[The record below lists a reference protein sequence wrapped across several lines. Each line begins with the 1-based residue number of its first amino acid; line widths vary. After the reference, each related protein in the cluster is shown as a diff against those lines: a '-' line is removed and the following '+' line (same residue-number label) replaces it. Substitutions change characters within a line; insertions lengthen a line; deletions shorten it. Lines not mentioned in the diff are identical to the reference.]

1 MDSVKKIFGSIGRF
15 LLYIFEFLIII
26 YVIVITTFLLF
37 RNKYGYTEVGN
48 TTFVPLQIDTAEY
61 IKDGKEGNLLVV
73 KKTSNL
79 NEGDLIY
86 YYTTEEE
93 RYIVKSDYIK
103 SVFNG
108 DGNKLYTLN
117 DESGSTVVSNRVLGK
132 YANQYAGFG
141 TIFGLLTSKFG
152 FLFLVLLPIMCI
164 FIYQLYSLIMVLKY
178 EKVELSSLDK
188 ELEEAE
194 KEEKADTKKEEK
206 VEEKTEVKEETK
218 VEKEPEPKVEEKKE
232 EVKEEKKEEPEIV
245 ESKEEETKEVKED
258 IKSALAPEED
268 VEIL

>member
-1 MDSVKKIFGSIGRF
+1 MDSVKKVFGSIGRF
-15 LLYIFEFLIII
+15 LLYLFEFLIII

-188 ELEEAE
+188 ELEEAD
-194 KEEKADTKKEEK
+194 K
-206 VEEKTEVKEETK
+206 EVKAEAK
-218 VEKEPEPKVEEKKE
+218 
-232 EVKEEKKEEPEIV
+232 KEEKKEEPETV
-245 ESKEEETKEVKED
+245 DSKEEETKEVKEE
-258 IKSALAPEED
+258 IKAALAPEED

>member
-1 MDSVKKIFGSIGRF
+1 MDSVKNIFGSIGRF
-15 LLYIFEFLIII
+15 LLYLFEFLIII

-188 ELEEAE
+188 ELEEA
-194 KEEKADTKKEEK
+194 DKEEK
-206 VEEKTEVKEETK
+206 VEAK
-218 VEKEPEPKVEEKKE
+218 
-232 EVKEEKKEEPEIV
+232 KEEKKEEPETV
-245 ESKEEETKEVKED
+245 DSKEEETKEVKEE
-258 IKSALAPEED
+258 IKAALAPEED

>member
-1 MDSVKKIFGSIGRF
+1 MDSVKNIFGSIGRF
-15 LLYIFEFLIII
+15 LLYLFEFLIII

-37 RNKYGYTEVGN
+37 RNKYGYTEIGN

-188 ELEEAE
+188 ELEEAD
-194 KEEKADTKKEEK
+194 KEKADAKKEEK
-206 VEEKTEVKEETK
+206 VEEKTEVKEEIK
-218 VEKEPEPKVEEKKE
+218 VEKEPESKV
-232 EVKEEKKEEPEIV
+232 EEKKEEPEIV
-245 ESKEEETKEVKED
+245 ESREEETKEVKEE
-258 IKSALAPEED
+258 IKVVLAPEED

>member
-1 MDSVKKIFGSIGRF
+1 MDSVKKVFGSIGRF
-15 LLYIFEFLIII
+15 LLYLFEFLIII

-37 RNKYGYTEVGN
+37 RNKYGYTEIGN

-188 ELEEAE
+188 ELEEAD
-194 KEEKADTKKEEK
+194 K
-206 VEEKTEVKEETK
+206 EVKAEAK
-218 VEKEPEPKVEEKKE
+218 
-232 EVKEEKKEEPEIV
+232 KEEKKEEPETV
-245 ESKEEETKEVKED
+245 DSKEEETKEVKEE
-258 IKSALAPEED
+258 IKAALAPEED

>member
-1 MDSVKKIFGSIGRF
+1 MDSVKNIFGSIGRF
-15 LLYIFEFLIII
+15 LLYLFEFLIII

-188 ELEEAE
+188 ELEEAD
-194 KEEKADTKKEEK
+194 KEKADAKKEEK
-206 VEEKTEVKEETK
+206 VEEKTEVKEEIK
-218 VEKEPEPKVEEKKE
+218 VEKEPESKV
-232 EVKEEKKEEPEIV
+232 EEKKEEPEIV
-245 ESKEEETKEVKED
+245 ESREEETKEVKEE
-258 IKSALAPEED
+258 IKVVLAPEED

>member
-1 MDSVKKIFGSIGRF
+1 MDSVKNIFGSIGRF
-15 LLYIFEFLIII
+15 LLYLFEFLIII

-37 RNKYGYTEVGN
+37 RNKYGYTEIGN

-188 ELEEAE
+188 ELEEAD
-194 KEEKADTKKEEK
+194 KEEKAEAK
-206 VEEKTEVKEETK
+206 
-218 VEKEPEPKVEEKKE
+218 
-232 EVKEEKKEEPEIV
+232 KEEKKEEPETV
-245 ESKEEETKEVKED
+245 DSKEEETKEVKEE
-258 IKSALAPEED
+258 IKAALAPEED